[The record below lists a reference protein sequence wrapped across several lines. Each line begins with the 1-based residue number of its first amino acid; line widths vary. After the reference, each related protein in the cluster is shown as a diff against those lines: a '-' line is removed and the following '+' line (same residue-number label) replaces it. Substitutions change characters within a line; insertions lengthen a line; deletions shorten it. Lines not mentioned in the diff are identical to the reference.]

1 MFIKVK
7 PATAISFSA
16 RPRCVV
22 FSCGGLTLLIM
33 GQVEDT
39 NQQGFATQLAQ
50 QGEAPTQEDDGDD
63 DVPELEAVDES
74 GEVDETGV
82 NEHDVGVIMGQVR
95 CQLEVRLFDS
105 SHAFC
110 VDWL

>member
-1 MFIKVK
+1 ML
-7 PATAISFSA
+7 
-16 RPRCVV
+16 R
-22 FSCGGLTLLIM
+22 
-33 GQVEDT
+33 QVEDT

-63 DVPELEAVDES
+63 DVPELEAVDEG

-95 CQLEVRLFDS
+95 SCSKSSLDS
-105 SHAFC
+105 LMLFC
-110 VDWL
+110 VDRL